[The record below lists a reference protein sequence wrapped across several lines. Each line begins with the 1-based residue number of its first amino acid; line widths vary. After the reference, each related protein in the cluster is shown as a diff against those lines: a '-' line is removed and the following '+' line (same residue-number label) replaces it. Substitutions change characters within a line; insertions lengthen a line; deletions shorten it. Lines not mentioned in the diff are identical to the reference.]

1 MASAGST
8 SHNIEWY
15 DIRKYENKL
24 SAINIIIGGRG
35 IGKTY
40 SALSYI
46 TKSGEPFIYLRNTD
60 VQLKECITAF
70 GNPFKRWNID
80 HGKDIYFK
88 SEKSHSLI
96 YDPDNEDGR
105 PIGYGLAL
113 STFENLRGVDL
124 SDVRFVLFDEF
135 IEKRSLSF
143 RQFECFISFY
153 ETVNRNRELLG
164 EKPLCCILLSNAQK
178 LANPILAGYGV
189 IPVIEGMILNNQREY
204 RKPGLYISLPVSAVS
219 DAKRDTLNY
228 TLING
233 TKIADEAL
241 NNTFAFDSFYG
252 VKKRNINEYTPV
264 LQIDEIYLYKHKHN
278 NKLYAC
284 MIQAQNIPV
293 FSSRDNITAFLR
305 AYGLKLIDA
314 ASRGLLEYSD
324 FVVKS
329 LLLDIIK

>member
-1 MASAGST
+1 M
-8 SHNIEWY
+8 IDWY
-15 DIRKYENKL
+15 DIAKVEKKL
-24 SAINIIIGGRG
+24 SAINIVIGGRG

-40 SALSYI
+40 SCLDFLI
-46 TKSGEPFIYLRNTD
+46 NKNEPFIYLRNTD

-80 HGKDIYFK
+80 HEKDIFFK
-88 SEKSHSLI
+88 SEKSHSMI
-96 YDPDNEDGR
+96 YDPDCEDGR

-124 SDVRFVLFDEF
+124 SDVKYVLFDEF

-164 EKPLCCILLSNAQK
+164 EQPLCCILLSNAQK
-178 LANPILAGYGV
+178 LSNPILAGYGI
-189 IPVIEGMILNNQREY
+189 IPVIENMIKSGQKEFK
-204 RKPGLYISLPVSAVS
+204 KPGMYISLPVSSVS
-219 DAKRDTLNY
+219 EIKRNTLNY

-252 VKKRNINEYTPV
+252 VKKRNINEYTCFC
-264 LQIDEIYLYKHKHN
+264 QIDDIYLYRHKHTGI
-278 NKLYAC
+278 LYAC
-284 MIQAQNIPV
+284 SIQATNVPV
-293 FSSRDNITAFLR
+293 FSSRDNLTAFLR
-305 AYGLKLIDA
+305 AYGLKLLDA
-314 ASRGLLEYSD
+314 ASQGKLEYSD
-324 FVVKS
+324 FVIKS
-329 LLLDIIK
+329 SLLDIIK